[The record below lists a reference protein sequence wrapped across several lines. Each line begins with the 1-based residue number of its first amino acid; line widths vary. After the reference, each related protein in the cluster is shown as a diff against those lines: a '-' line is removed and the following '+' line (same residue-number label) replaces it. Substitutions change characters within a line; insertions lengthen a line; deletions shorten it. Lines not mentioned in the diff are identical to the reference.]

1 MLLIRLI
8 NLVKELRSNENTNL
22 RMSNKFTTWF
32 RWLMVFPV
40 SIGMCILYSF
50 YIHPVLLQGWD
61 KNIVHAFNPLIAS
74 IIAIVVAYIIA
85 PRYKFT
91 IALVVAGLWLLALIG
106 GLIIVIFGIEVNGQE
121 QTILDGG
128 AALAT
133 TTIGIVVGI
142 FIAWKF
148 HIRRSSKSKEEEII
162 RRINHIEGL
171 GGMTVNERLHA
182 AGLYDEF
189 YLVIKIDKSK
199 ARKIL
204 TWLKVDE
211 SSIDLIIKED

>member
-1 MLLIRLI
+1 MNAKLLDF
-8 NLVKELRSNENTNL
+8 LR
-22 RMSNKFTTWF
+22 WV
-32 RWLMVFPV
+32 MVFPV
-40 SIGMCILYSF
+40 SIGMCISYSF

-74 IIAIVVAYIIA
+74 VIAIVLAYIIA
-85 PRYKFT
+85 PKYKFN
-91 IALVVAGLWLLALIG
+91 IALIVAGLFLLAPIA
-106 GLIIVIFGIEVNGQE
+106 GLIIVIFGIEINGQE

-128 AALAT
+128 AALG
-133 TTIGIVVGI
+133 TTILGVIVGI

-148 HIRRSSKSKEEEII
+148 QLRLLSKSKEEEII
-162 RRINHIEGL
+162 RRIHYIEGL
-171 GGMTVNERLHA
+171 GGMTVNERLFA

-189 YLVIKIDKSK
+189 YLVIKIDKPK

>member
-1 MLLIRLI
+1 MNAKLLVFL
-8 NLVKELRSNENTNL
+8 
-22 RMSNKFTTWF
+22 

-74 IIAIVVAYIIA
+74 VIAIVLAYFIA
-85 PRYKFT
+85 PKNKFN
-91 IALVVAGLWLLALIG
+91 IALIVAGLFLLAPVT
-106 GLIIVIFGIEVNGQE
+106 GLIIVMFGIKVNGQE
-121 QTILDGG
+121 QSILDGG

-133 TTIGIVVGI
+133 TTLGVIVGI

-148 HIRRSSKSKEEEII
+148 HLRLSSKSREEEII
-162 RRINHIEGL
+162 SRINSIEGL
-171 GGMTVNERLHA
+171 EGMTVNERLHA

-189 YLVIKIDKSK
+189 YLVIKIDKPK

-211 SSIDLIIKED
+211 PSIELVIKED